1 MFHWL
6 RTPGRKALAGALS
19 ALLLTGAV
27 LVASPGTA
35 QAHCD
40 NVNGP
45 VVTAARQALETGNVN
60 LVLPYVKADAEAELK
75 AAFDRARS
83 VRRAGG
89 EAQTLADTYFFET
102 AVRLHRAGEGAGFT
116 GLKYEDD
123 YGPALHAAEE
133 ALVSGSLREVSDVL
147 SDTVREG
154 LDERYHAVVE
164 ARKAAAEEK
173 TVEADRER
181 VEAELGFELY
191 VYGVY
196 QAALGAGGHE
206 GGQEA
211 GGHEHGAAATA
222 EGARGEAAVEVR
234 LWRDGREL
242 ATLKALDGSDG
253 LMLPLRAAV
262 EAAGGQ
268 VEWLQQSRTAVVT
281 LGGRRVV
288 LRVGSTQAEVD
299 GKALTL
305 PLAPQ
310 FHGETTVVPAHVLE
324 HLLEIRAVRAG

>member
-19 ALLLTGAV
+19 AVLLTGAL
-27 LVASPGTA
+27 LVAVPGTA

-60 LVLPYVKADAEAELK
+60 LILPYVKADAEAELK
-75 AAFDRARS
+75 AAFDQARS

-89 EAQTLADTYFFET
+89 DARSLADHYFFET
-102 AVRLHRAGEGAGFT
+102 AVRLHRAGEGAAYT

-133 ALVSGSLREVSDVL
+133 ALVSGSLDEVYSVL
-147 SDTVREG
+147 NETIREG
-154 LDERYHAVVE
+154 MEERYHAVVE

-173 TVEADRER
+173 TVEANRER
-181 VEAELGFELY
+181 VEAELGFEIY

-211 GGHEHGAAATA
+211 GGHTHGAAAPA
-222 EGARGEAAVEVR
+222 EGAKAEAAVEVK
-234 LWRDGREL
+234 LWKDGHEL
-242 ATLKALDGSDG
+242 ATLTALADGDD
-253 LMLPLRAAV
+253 LMLPLRAAI

-268 VEWLQQSRTAVVT
+268 VEWVQQTQTAVVT
-281 LGGRRVV
+281 LDGRRVV
-288 LRVGSTQAEVD
+288 LKVGSTRAEVN
-299 GKALTL
+299 GEALTL

-310 FHGETTVVPAHVLE
+310 FHGQTTVVPAHVLE
-324 HLLEIRAVRAG
+324 HLLSIRAARV